1 MQSSG
6 AILLIREL
14 GKTLLL
20 YIERSQMTMEHEE
33 KVTAA
38 DPLASLKKVFPFL
51 MWWPAVSRRSLRSD
65 LVAGITGAIIVLPQG
80 VAFAIIAGLPP
91 EYGLYSA
98 IVPAVIAALF
108 GSSHHLIS
116 GPTTAISI
124 VIFTTLSPL
133 VHLGSAE
140 YIQMALTLTFLAGLF
155 QFGLGI
161 ARLGA
166 LVNFVSHSVVVG
178 FTAGASILIATSQ
191 LSNILGI
198 ATPKKHSFIHV
209 WADIISGISGTN
221 LYVLA
226 IGLATLMIAVAF
238 KVLKPKWPGMLIAM
252 IAGSV
257 IALFVKGSEHGV
269 RLVGSLPSHLPPFS
283 HPDITTA
290 SLRQLAPPALAVAML
305 GLAEA
310 VSIARSVATKSEQ
323 RIDSN
328 QEFIGQGLSNIIGS
342 FFSSYAS
349 SGSFTRTGVNYEAG
363 AKTPLAAAF
372 AAITLTGILLLI
384 APLTAYLP
392 IASMAGILLLVAYNL
407 IDTHHIV
414 SIVRTSKPEAGI
426 LAATFLATLFVELE
440 FAIYVGVILSLLLYL
455 NRTSHPHFVTL
466 APDPDTRKKSFV
478 NIQKKPL
485 PECPQLK
492 IIRIDGS
499 IFFGAVNHVAEELDR
514 ITKKHPEQA
523 HILIVGGGINFI
535 DVAGCQTLSQETH
548 RLRVNGRQVY
558 LCSLKGEVM
567 EVMKRGGCNKSIGEE
582 NVFPSKVEAVK
593 KIVPRLDPER
603 CRHCKVRIFN
613 ECAQMPGA

>member
-1 MQSSG
+1 MQNSEG
-6 AILLIREL
+6 ETV
-14 GKTLLL
+14 G
-20 YIERSQMTMEHEE
+20 EE
-33 KVTAA
+33 KQSP
-38 DPLASLKKVFPFL
+38 DKVFPLFQ
-51 MWWPAVSRRSLRSD
+51 WRNEVNRRSLRAD
-65 LVAGITGAIIVLPQG
+65 LIAGITGAVIVLPQG

-98 IVPAVIAALF
+98 IVPAIIAALF

-124 VIFTTLSPL
+124 VIFTSLSPL
-133 VHLGSAE
+133 ATPSGAE
-140 YIQMALTLTFLAGLF
+140 YIQMALTMTFLAGFF
-155 QFGLGI
+155 QLALGL
-161 ARLGA
+161 ARLGS

-198 ATPKKHSFIHV
+198 AAPKKHSFIHV
-209 WADIISGISGTN
+209 WADIISGLSGAN
-221 LYVLA
+221 LYALSV
-226 IGLATLMIAVAF
+226 GLGTLIIAVIF
-238 KVLKPKWPGMLIAM
+238 KILKPRWPGMLIAM
-252 IAGSV
+252 IAGSFM
-257 IALFVKGSEHGV
+257 AQLMNGREHGI
-269 RLVGSLPSHLPPFS
+269 RLVGSLPAHLPPLS

-290 SLRQLAPPALAVAML
+290 SVRLLAPPALAVAML

-328 QEFIGQGLSNIIGS
+328 LEFIGQGLSNIIGS

-372 AAITLTGILLLI
+372 AALTLTGILLLI

-392 IASMAGILLLVAYNL
+392 IASMAGILFLVAYGL
-407 IDTHHIV
+407 VDTHHIA
-414 SIVRTSKPEAGI
+414 SIFRTSKPEAGI
-426 LAATFLATLFVELE
+426 LVATFLATLFVELE

-455 NRTSHPHFVTL
+455 NRTSHPTFVTL
-466 APDPDTRKKSFV
+466 APDPDTRKKTLINV
-478 NIQKKPL
+478 QRKPL

-499 IFFGAVNHVAEELDR
+499 IFFGAANHVAEQLDR
-514 ITKKHPEQA
+514 ITKQYPEQA
-523 HILIVGGGINFI
+523 HILIVGSGINFI
-535 DVAGCQTLSQETH
+535 DVAGCQTLNQEAH
-548 RLRVNGRQVY
+548 RLRLNGRQLY
-558 LCSLKGEVM
+558 LCSLKGEVID
-567 EVMKRGGCNKSIGEE
+567 VMKRGGCNRSIGEE
-582 NVFPSKVEAVK
+582 NVFHSKVEAIR

-603 CRHCKVRIFN
+603 CRPCKVRIFY
-613 ECAQMPGA
+613 ECAQMPSEVTP